1 MSWHLFECWMLLVI
15 NFFSWHFFS
24 QLHSFPLKWQLLFSY
39 HRDFSHSIITFFSY
53 HDASSEND
61 FIGQL
66 FPNSITTLFS
76 YHAFF
81 LFFVVKLQSNWIIIT
96 SFLENWNFILTIS
109 WHGFAW
115 TTFLSYDFFRTVQLH
130 CHILTFSQTLHT
142 DNIITSFITILYCN
156 FSAKSGTLLIY
167 YYEITT

>member
-1 MSWHLFECWMLLVI
+1 MTLVFLLKVQFYFHRMLLVI

-115 TTFLSYDFFRTVQLH
+115 NNISIIWLFSNSTTSLSYLDFF
-130 CHILTFSQTLHT
+130 S
-142 DNIITSFITILYCN
+142 NTSYW
-156 FSAKSGTLLIY
+156 
-167 YYEITT
+167 